1 MWQNRE
7 SSPRPRGGKH
17 GDRTTDQ
24 KRAAVISSREKQ
36 HPIYRDICVASTAHN
51 RARGSYVLG
60 LYTILL
66 LPVLYGVWHT
76 NGRSEGGRIL
86 PNTRV
91 IVLHQGVQF
100 RWARG
105 MIGWLIRAQKSR
117 GKRISCKGQLRT
129 YRSCHERRHM
139 RTREETHRKTAC
151 ANGRDPGE
159 TLRL

>member
-1 MWQNRE
+1 MSRVNPNPAACCTCTRRSESCASAAASLVRE
-7 SSPRPRGGKH
+7 PASEQ
-17 GDRTTDQ
+17 RTKSKLAFTRYCYCQ
-24 KRAAVISSREKQ
+24 K
-36 HPIYRDICVASTAHN
+36 
-51 RARGSYVLG
+51 
-60 LYTILL
+60 
-66 LPVLYGVWHT
+66 LYGVWHT

-91 IVLHQGVQF
+91 IVLHQGGQF